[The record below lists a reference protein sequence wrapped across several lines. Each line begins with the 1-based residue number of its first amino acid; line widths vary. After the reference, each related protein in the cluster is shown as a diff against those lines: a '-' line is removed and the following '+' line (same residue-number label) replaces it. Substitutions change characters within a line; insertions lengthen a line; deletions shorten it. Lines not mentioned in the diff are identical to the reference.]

1 MCDPTWGGSAGRSVH
16 SVREFT
22 QRQVNESRVIYEH
35 NTPFSNITV
44 YDTLSL
50 EARTDFAIR
59 RIDVNLRIRISVAF
73 QVNIS
78 RLETVVSSKCFRM
91 SIISGKGLCT

>member
-1 MCDPTWGGSAGRSVH
+1 MCDPTWCGSAGRSVH

-44 YDTLSL
+44 YDTVSL
-50 EARTDFAIR
+50 EARTDFVIR

-73 QVNIS
+73 QVKIS
-78 RLETVVSSKCFRM
+78 RLETLVSSNC
-91 SIISGKGLCT
+91 